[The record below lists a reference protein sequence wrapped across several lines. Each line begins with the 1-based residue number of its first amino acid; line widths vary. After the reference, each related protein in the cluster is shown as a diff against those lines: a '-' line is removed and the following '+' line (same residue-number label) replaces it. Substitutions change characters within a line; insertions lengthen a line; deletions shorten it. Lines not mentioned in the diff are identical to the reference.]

1 MFSLPTFTKSMIM
14 MLFVSQGTNAFLF
27 KQINTGERGIRKVQ
41 GEIQPI
47 VLKPGWYT
55 YTPYYSE
62 ILTIDIKQDTDVFHN
77 IPCGSL
83 GGNDLMFNNVQIT
96 NKPSRQDAHIIRLI
110 EEFTIDYEVRLIE
123 NIIKKVVMD
132 TCETM
137 TQDEIYRKD
146 FQIFDERIKEG
157 LTKFQK
163 DHNTNLEIIEV
174 YVPKPEIKKKFKDL
188 YDKQTEELKLIEN
201 QKTIQER
208 VLQEKLTL
216 KMSAEQDE
224 IRAKAVSEI
233 QKDKKKMEAEKE
245 KSIQAIKDNKE
256 AQSIKT
262 AADAKAYELR
272 TIAAAEKERLTPEFL
287 QSEYNRNVVA
297 NAAAYYGPNLPKFV
311 LQTSQTQ
318 PSEMEK
324 EINRQV
330 MDDL

>member
-1 MFSLPTFTKSMIM
+1 
-14 MLFVSQGTNAFLF
+14 
-27 KQINTGERGIRKVQ
+27 
-41 GEIQPI
+41 
-47 VLKPGWYT
+47 
-55 YTPYYSE
+55 
-62 ILTIDIKQDTDVFHN
+62 
-77 IPCGSL
+77 
-83 GGNDLMFNNVQIT
+83 
-96 NKPSRQDAHIIRLI
+96 
-110 EEFTIDYEVRLIE
+110 
-123 NIIKKVVMD
+123 MD

-163 DHNTNLEIIEV
+163 DHNTHLEIIEV

-272 TIAAAEKERLTPEFL
+272 TIAAAEKGAGGR
-287 QSEYNRNVVA
+287 SE
-297 NAAAYYGPNLPKFV
+297 
-311 LQTSQTQ
+311 TSSSSSM
-318 PSEMEK
+318 PSK
-324 EINRQV
+324 HLFKYWITNCA
-330 MDDL
+330 